1 MRKTGIDALTG
12 APWGTHFCQFY
23 QTAQDLL
30 DILVPY
36 FKAGLENNEFCLW
49 VTGPPPAGAGPKP
62 LCATTWRTS
71 ISISAAASWNLYR
84 TPNGSFRR
92 TRSPR
97 RPSSACWVEKVQQA
111 QSRGFD
117 GLRLSQNLVDREKT
131 DWQDLLTHEQ
141 AFNQVVGQHPI
152 LALCTYAL
160 DQCSTRQVLD
170 AMRSHQFA
178 LHKSEGRWQILEN
191 DQLRRMREALV
202 RVKQDWERTFDSLPD
217 LIAILDTDH
226 RIVRANRAMA
236 LRLGVT
242 PEQCIGR
249 KCFECVH
256 GTSRPPESCPHTHS
270 LQDGRPHCAEV
281 NEFRLDGDFLVST
294 TPLLDEQGQI
304 VGAVHVARD
313 ITQRKRAE
321 ERLQKSEEA
330 LRQAD
335 RQKDEFLAMLAHEL
349 RNPMAPIR
357 NAVEI
362 LRLLGPK
369 EPALVEA
376 QDIVDR
382 QLSHLVRLVDDL
394 LDVSRITRGK
404 VQLKREPIKVAA
416 VIASAIE
423 SSRPLL
429 NSRGHRLE
437 VDLPAE
443 PLRVHGDLTRLAQ
456 AVGNLLNNAAKY
468 TENGG
473 RVRLTVQQ
481 EGTEVAVRVQDTGVG
496 IAAEMLPRL
505 FDLFTQA
512 DQTIDRAQGGLGI
525 GLALVRRLVEMHGG
539 RVLAFSPGLGQGSE
553 FVLFL
558 PLLSDAPASKTPEPP
573 GKTSP
578 SGARLRILVVDDN
591 VDAAETMAILL
602 RLLGHEV
609 TTVHDG
615 YAALEAAASME
626 PQVVL
631 LDIGLPGL
639 DGYEVC
645 RRLRRDRLKQSV
657 IVAMTGYGQD
667 DDRQRSQK
675 AGFDAH
681 LVKPVDPEELQPL
694 LTNLTSR
701 SVGKRKD

>member
-1 MRKTGIDALTG
+1 MVLSEGLAHPGGRP
-12 APWGTHFCQFY
+12 AP
-23 QTAQDLL
+23 
-30 DILVPY
+30 
-36 FKAGLENNEFCLW
+36 
-49 VTGPPPAGAGPKP
+49 
-62 LCATTWRTS
+62 
-71 ISISAAASWNLYR
+71 
-84 TPNGSFRR
+84 
-92 TRSPR
+92 
-97 RPSSACWVEKVQQA
+97 WVEKVQQA